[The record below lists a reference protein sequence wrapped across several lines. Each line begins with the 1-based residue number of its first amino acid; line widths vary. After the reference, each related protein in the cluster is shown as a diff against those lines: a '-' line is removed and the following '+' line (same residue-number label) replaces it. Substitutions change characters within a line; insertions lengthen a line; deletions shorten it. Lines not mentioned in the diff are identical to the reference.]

1 MSAFEITERVSQ
13 GLAIYHDR
21 CFSSKATLYK
31 AIRTYDRTAASNYI
45 NVSRITYHTTFNMLV
60 FQVMMI

>member
-1 MSAFEITERVSQ
+1 LKLLRVSQ

-31 AIRTYDRTAASNYI
+31 AIRTYDRTAAASNYI

-60 FQVMMI
+60 FQVMTL